1 MIQQK
6 GMIWR
11 GDIWRYPLEIWN
23 SSTIWIDPRNQLG
36 TLALGSM
43 AVLEMCTS
51 VGKPTKSVSVLT
63 QGFPTAKNPSHGCSR
78 GLPAISNHKGV
89 AGTWSPR
96 RAINAGFKLAKYKEK
111 VSKPPEKHGNR
122 PPMYLYVMYIY
133 IYTYYYILLYLFT
146 YIYIYIYMLYIYV
159 IYIYIIYISYIY
171 YNIYIYIDI

>member
-133 IYTYYYILLYLFT
+133 IYIRIIIYYSIYLH
-146 YIYIYIYMLYIYV
+146 IYICYIYV
-159 IYIYIIYISYIY
+159 IYISYIY
-171 YNIYIYIDI
+171 HIYIITYI

>member
-133 IYTYYYILLYLFT
+133 IYIRIIIYYSIYLHIYICYI
-146 YIYIYIYMLYIYV
+146 YICYIYIYHIYIYIYH
-159 IYIYIIYISYIY
+159 IYIL
-171 YNIYIYIDI
+171 

>member
-63 QGFPTAKNPSHGCSR
+63 QGFPTAKNPSYPTIREWLEPGVR
-78 GLPAISNHKGV
+78 EGLLTLDLRWPNTKKKSQNHQ
-89 AGTWSPR
+89 R
-96 RAINAGFKLAKYKEK
+96 
-111 VSKPPEKHGNR
+111 KHGNR

-133 IYTYYYILLYLFT
+133 IRIIIYYSIYLHIYIYTYVIYICYI
-146 YIYIYIYMLYIYV
+146 YICVIIYIYIYML
-159 IYIYIIYISYIY
+159 
-171 YNIYIYIDI
+171 